1 MKRLL
6 SLMLAAMM
14 LFALVVVPTTAAEAT
29 DEAAT
34 TEAITPDTD
43 WYDSSKSEFE
53 ISTAAQLLGFV
64 ELAQTEANFG
74 QDAASTK
81 KTVRLTADIDL
92 NPGTTLRL
100 RKGEDGK
107 YILPEKPVNVWKG
120 FKSWKGIFDGNGH
133 VISGVYIAAK
143 CNYDKKHASLFG
155 IVSSGGCVK
164 NLIVENSFV
173 LTEDIISG
181 DGQSAEGSTASGIAQ
196 RVQYGATVENLWVDM
211 DVVTTGWA
219 GGETAGVAGQVVDNN
234 NIIRNVVFAGT
245 VAALKPDLLDFNT
258 SGAMAVSQ
266 ILANQNWKMKTSLDN
281 VAMLG
286 TTLCREGLN
295 GKLPI
300 CLNAKMS
307 EINLHAVY
315 GRHMTLE
322 DATAAGEYWNYA
334 STENTNLNT
343 TADFTYSV
351 FAGGVIP
358 TAVSEM
364 MAKMTARALRVVGV
378 QRSQNS
384 YTAGEGADAY
394 TAQSLRFVAG
404 IRFMGVPL
412 ADFEKVGFLIQI
424 DENGTKSHIKV
435 DGTTVYT
442 SITANDKT
450 VTAKQEDS
458 DYLVA
463 LSVQNVPIGE
473 EFTLTITPYL
483 IGKDGTKWT
492 GEAVSATVLASGA
505 YKNEVPTDAS
515 QNEN

>member
-14 LFALVVVPTTAAEAT
+14 LFALAVVPTTAAEAT

-34 TEAITPDTD
+34 TEAITPDTS

-53 ISTAAQLLGFV
+53 ISNAEQLLGFV
-64 ELAQTEANFG
+64 ELANGGNTFAG
-74 QDAASTK
+74 
-81 KTVRLTADIDL
+81 KTISMTADIDL
-92 NPGTTLRL
+92 NPGTTLHL
-100 RKGEDGK
+100 DKGGDGK

-120 FKSWKGIFDGNGH
+120 MRYFNGHFNGNGH
-133 VISGVYIAAK
+133 VLSGVYVEVDCNSAK
-143 CNYDKKHASLFG
+143 AQASLFG
-155 IVSSGGCVK
+155 NISEGSVK
-164 NLIVENSFV
+164 NLIVENSFALAKNITSDASV
-173 LTEDIISG
+173 GS
-181 DGQSAEGSTASGIAQ
+181 SAAGIAELL
-196 RVQYGATVENLWVDM
+196 RYGATVESLWVDM
-211 DVVTTGWA
+211 DVVTLGWK
-219 GGETAGVAGQVVDNN
+219 GGETAGVVAEIGADNGKSAGT
-234 NIIRNVVFAGT
+234 IRNVVFAGT

-286 TTLCREGLN
+286 TTLCKDGTN

-315 GRHMTLE
+315 GKHASID
-322 DATAAGEYWNYA
+322 DATTAGAYWDYA
-334 STENTNLNT
+334 STENTHLNT
-343 TADFTYSV
+343 TADFTYSL

-378 QRSQNS
+378 QRSQTP
-384 YTAGEGADAY
+384 YTAGEGDNTY

-404 IRFMGVPL
+404 IRLLGVPL
-412 ADFEKVGFLIQI
+412 GDFETVGFLIQI

-442 SITANDKT
+442 SIAANGET
-450 VTAKQEDS
+450 VTAEQENA

-492 GEAVSATVLASGA
+492 GEAVFATVLASGA

-515 QNEN
+515 QNGN

>member
-34 TEAITPDTD
+34 TDAITPDTD
-43 WYDSSKSEFE
+43 WYDVDKPEFE

-64 ELAQTEANFG
+64 ELAQTEANF
-74 QDAASTK
+74 AH

-92 NPGTTLRL
+92 NPGTKLRL
-100 RKGEDGK
+100 GKGGDGK
-107 YILPEKPVNVWKG
+107 YILPGKPANVWNG
-120 FKSWKGIFDGNGH
+120 LPSWKGTFDGNGH
-133 VISGVYIAAK
+133 LLSGVYVEVS
-143 CNYDKKHASLFG
+143 CGSGEYGRSSLFG
-155 IVSSGGCVK
+155 IISEGSVK

-173 LTEDIISG
+173 CTKNVTTGTSNN
-181 DGQSAEGSTASGIAQ
+181 AEGSSAAGIA
-196 RVQYGATVENLWVDM
+196 RRLQYGATVENLWLDM
-211 DVVTTGWA
+211 DVVTVGWS
-219 GGETAGVAGQVVDNN
+219 GGETAGVVARIHDNGGT
-234 NIIRNVVFAGT
+234 IRNVAFAGT
-245 VAALKPDLLDFNT
+245 VAALHPDLDKVNT
-258 SGAMAVSQ
+258 SGGMAVSQ
-266 ILANQNWKMKTSLDN
+266 LVANQMWKLSLSIEN
-281 VAMLG
+281 AAMLG
-286 TTLCREGLN
+286 TSICKDGIN
-295 GKLPI
+295 GNLPI
-300 CLNAKMS
+300 CSNAKMS
-307 EINLHAVY
+307 EINLHAVF
-315 GRHMTLE
+315 GKHPTVE
-322 DATAAGEYWNYA
+322 AAQAAGQYWDYL
-334 STENTNLNT
+334 TTT
-343 TADFTYSV
+343 TADFTYSL

-358 TAVSEM
+358 RAVSEM

>member
-1 MKRLL
+1 M
-6 SLMLAAMM
+6 
-14 LFALVVVPTTAAEAT
+14 
-29 DEAAT
+29 
-34 TEAITPDTD
+34 I
-43 WYDSSKSEFE
+43 
-53 ISTAAQLLGFV
+53 
-64 ELAQTEANFG
+64 
-74 QDAASTK
+74 
-81 KTVRLTADIDL
+81 L

-100 RKGEDGK
+100 GKGGDGK

-120 FKSWKGIFDGNGH
+120 MRYFNGHFNGNGH
-133 VISGVYIAAK
+133 VLSGAYVEAD
-143 CNYDKKHASLFG
+143 CNNAWGQASLFG
-155 IVSSGGCVK
+155 NISEGSVK
-164 NLIVENSFV
+164 NLIVENSFALAKNITSDASV
-173 LTEDIISG
+173 GS
-181 DGQSAEGSTASGIAQ
+181 SAAGIAELL
-196 RVQYGATVENLWVDM
+196 RYGATVENLWVDM
-211 DVVTTGWA
+211 DVVTLGWK
-219 GGETAGVAGQVVDNN
+219 GGETAGVVAEIGASAGT
-234 NIIRNVVFAGT
+234 IRNVVFAGT
-245 VAALKPDLLDFNT
+245 VASLKPNLTEFNSSPVMGT
-258 SGAMAVSQ
+258 SQ
-266 ILANQNWKMKTSLDN
+266 ILAHQNYKVGGLSLDN

-286 TTLCREGLN
+286 TTLCTDTVTNKGITVTVN
-295 GKLPI
+295 KKDPI
-300 CLNAKMS
+300 CNSIDVTAERPNGTAKMS

-315 GRHMTLE
+315 GKHASVD
-322 DATAAGEYWNYA
+322 DAKAAEEYY
-334 STENTNLNT
+334 ENADKNTT
-343 TADFTYSV
+343 TADFTYSL

-378 QRSQNS
+378 QRSQTP
-384 YTAGEGADAY
+384 YAVGEGADAY

-442 SITANDKT
+442 SIAANGET
-450 VTAKQEDS
+450 VTAEQENA

-505 YKNEVPTDAS
+505 YKNVVPTDAS

>member
-53 ISTAAQLLGFV
+53 ISNAEQLLGFV
-64 ELAQTEANFG
+64 ELANGGNNFAG
-74 QDAASTK
+74 
-81 KTVRLTADIDL
+81 KTISMTADIDL
-92 NPGTTLRL
+92 NPGTTLHL
-100 RKGEDGK
+100 GKGGDGK

-120 FKSWKGIFDGNGH
+120 MRYFNGHFNGNGH
-133 VISGVYIAAK
+133 VLSGAYVEAD
-143 CNYDKKHASLFG
+143 CNNAWGQASLFG
-155 IVSSGGCVK
+155 NISEGSVK
-164 NLIVENSFV
+164 NLIVENSFALAKNITSDASV
-173 LTEDIISG
+173 GS
-181 DGQSAEGSTASGIAQ
+181 SAAGIAELL
-196 RVQYGATVENLWVDM
+196 RYGATVENLWVDM
-211 DVVTTGWA
+211 DVVTLGWK
-219 GGETAGVAGQVVDNN
+219 GGETAGVVAEIGPDNGTSAGT
-234 NIIRNVVFAGT
+234 IRNVVFAGT

-343 TADFTYSV
+343 TADFTYSL

-378 QRSQNS
+378 QRSQSS